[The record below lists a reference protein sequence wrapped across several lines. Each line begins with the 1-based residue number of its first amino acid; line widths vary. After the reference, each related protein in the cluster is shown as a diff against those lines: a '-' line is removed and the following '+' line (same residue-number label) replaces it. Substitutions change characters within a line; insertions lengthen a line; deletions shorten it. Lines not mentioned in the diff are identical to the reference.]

1 MIQYCIINP
10 SKERQE
16 PKMATVKKSLTVNE
30 LADLIRKSP
39 AKSAKEIMKELRTK
53 YTFSKDKWNAAR
65 KLITSGKVEYPVTPT
80 KKPAKVTATIA
91 CVCDDCMEQAEDE
104 LFDIIEGA
112 REDAEDCVGNFF
124 ASLKAM
130 SLKNP
135 KTILVPADC
144 PAARPEIFRLL
155 DLAVEGGLL
164 EKHIGYSLSHAALK
178 EYERQS
184 KKVSKKTAKE
194 K

>member
-1 MIQYCIINP
+1 
-10 SKERQE
+10 
-16 PKMATVKKSLTVNE
+16 MATVKKSLTVNE
-30 LADLIRKSP
+30 LADKIRMLTPKKTKDSP
-39 AKSAKEIMKELRTK
+39 QGPTSKQIMAELRK
-53 YTFSKDKWNAAR
+53 YFTFSKDKWNAAR
-65 KLITSGKVEYPVTPT
+65 KLITSGNAEEPVKPT
-80 KKPAKVTATIA
+80 KKPVKVTATIA
-91 CVCDDCMEQAEDE
+91 CICDDCREQAEDE

-164 EKHIGYSLSHAALK
+164 DKHIGYSLSPAALK
-178 EYERQS
+178 EYERRC
-184 KKVSKKTAKE
+184 KKMSKKTAK
-194 K
+194 KK

>member
-1 MIQYCIINP
+1 
-10 SKERQE
+10 
-16 PKMATVKKSLTVNE
+16 MATVKKSLTVNE
-30 LADLIRKSP
+30 LADLIRKSS
-39 AKSAKEIMKELRTK
+39 AQTAKETMTTLRTK
-53 YTFSKDKWNAAR
+53 YTFSKDKWSAAR
-65 KLITSGKVEYPVTPT
+65 KLISQVKAEEPVKTT
-80 KKPAKVTATIA
+80 KATTTIE
-91 CVCDDCMEQAEDE
+91 CVCDDCREQAEDE

-112 REDAEDCVGNFF
+112 CEDAEDCVGNFF

-135 KTILVPADC
+135 NTILVPADC

-178 EYERQS
+178 EYDRMR
-184 KKVSKKTAKE
+184 KKAAKKTAKQ

>member
-1 MIQYCIINP
+1 
-10 SKERQE
+10 
-16 PKMATVKKSLTVNE
+16 MATVKKSLTVNE
-30 LADLIRKSP
+30 LADKIRMLTPKKTKDSP
-39 AKSAKEIMKELRTK
+39 QGPTSKQIMAELRK
-53 YTFSKDKWNAAR
+53 YFTFSKDKWNAAR
-65 KLITSGKVEYPVTPT
+65 KLITTVKAEEPVKPT
-80 KKPAKVTATIA
+80 KKPSKATATIE
-91 CVCDDCMEQAEDE
+91 CVCDDCREQAEDE

-178 EYERQS
+178 EYDRRR
-184 KKVSKKTAKE
+184 KMAAKKTAK
-194 K
+194 KK

>member
-1 MIQYCIINP
+1 
-10 SKERQE
+10 
-16 PKMATVKKSLTVNE
+16 MATVKKSLTVNE

-39 AKSAKEIMKELRTK
+39 AKSATEIMKDLRTK

-65 KLITSGKVEYPVTPT
+65 KLITEVKDEEPINLT
-80 KKPAKVTATIA
+80 KKPSKATTTIE
-91 CVCDDCMEQAEDE
+91 CVCDDCREQAEDE

-112 REDAEDCVGNFF
+112 REDAEDYVSDFF
-124 ASLKAM
+124 ASLKAI

-178 EYERQS
+178 EYDRLR
-184 KKVSKKTAKE
+184 KKAAKKK
-194 K
+194 

>member
-1 MIQYCIINP
+1 
-10 SKERQE
+10 
-16 PKMATVKKSLTVNE
+16 MATVKKSLTVNE
-30 LADLIRKSP
+30 LADKIRMLTQKKTKDSP
-39 AKSAKEIMKELRTK
+39 QGPTSKQIMAVLRQHF
-53 YTFSKDKWNAAR
+53 TFSKDKWNTAR
-65 KLITSGKVEYPVTPT
+65 RLITNVKAEEPD
-80 KKPAKVTATIA
+80 KPSKVTATIE
-91 CVCDDCMEQAEDE
+91 CFCDNCREQAEDE

-164 EKHIGYSLSHAALK
+164 EKRIGYSLSHAALK
-178 EYERQS
+178 EYNRRR
-184 KKVSKKTAKE
+184 KMAAKKTAK
-194 K
+194 KK

>member
-1 MIQYCIINP
+1 
-10 SKERQE
+10 
-16 PKMATVKKSLTVNE
+16 MATVKKSLTVNE

-65 KLITSGKVEYPVTPT
+65 KLITKAKAKAAKPT
-80 KKPAKVTATIA
+80 KKPVKVTATVE
-91 CVCDDCMEQAEDE
+91 CVCDDCREQAEDE

-135 KTILVPADC
+135 KTILVPADS

-164 EKHIGYSLSHAALK
+164 EKHLGYSLSHAALK
-178 EYERQS
+178 EYERRR
-184 KKVSKKTAKE
+184 KMASKKTAK
-194 K
+194 KK

>member
-1 MIQYCIINP
+1 
-10 SKERQE
+10 
-16 PKMATVKKSLTVNE
+16 MATVKKSLTVYE
-30 LADLIRKSP
+30 LADLIRKSS
-39 AKSAKEIMKELRTK
+39 AQTAKETMTTLRKK
-53 YTFSKDKWNAAR
+53 YTFSKDKWSAAR
-65 KLITSGKVEYPVTPT
+65 KLISHVEAEEPVKTTKTP
-80 KKPAKVTATIA
+80 ATIE
-91 CVCDDCMEQAEDE
+91 CVCDDCRKQAEDE

-178 EYERQS
+178 EYDRLR
-184 KKVSKKTAKE
+184 KKAAKKK
-194 K
+194 

>member
-1 MIQYCIINP
+1 
-10 SKERQE
+10 
-16 PKMATVKKSLTVNE
+16 MATVKKSLTVNE

-65 KLITSGKVEYPVTPT
+65 KLITSGKVEYPVKPT
-80 KKPAKVTATIA
+80 KKPTKVTATIA

-135 KTILVPADC
+135 KTILVPTDC

-184 KKVSKKTAKE
+184 KKVSKNTAK
-194 K
+194 KK